1 MTFSF
6 FCSKTFKKQVI
17 ADPHLSYKCNAEKFE
32 SGGLLDK
39 CINFSGEVCTS
50 LCIIY
55 FNNLHLEAD
64 LNFHLR
70 L

>member
-39 CINFSGEVCTS
+39 CINFSGES
-50 LCIIY
+50 LY
-55 FNNLHLEAD
+55 FFVHYI
-64 LNFHLR
+64 F
-70 L
+70 